1 MPQKGI
7 HKVVPKLASIPNRAP
22 ILNRTLQK
30 CIGRAHTNR
39 EIAVDSDTDLESDTR
54 TLNLT
59 EAADSDSDTESDNV
73 NKSGNRATGM
83 NLAIGLRG
91 RFWLHTNN
99 RAKHSNLTK
108 LRKYTVATMFANRE
122 CQIHKKN
129 RFKTCRLLSDSSR
142 NQIRPGANTIGPD
155 LNNHSH
161 FMLTG
166 RRGNESGN
174 LAIGIQIVRFTIK
187 SLV

>member
-1 MPQKGI
+1 MVPQKGI

-30 CIGRAHTNR
+30 CIGRPHMNR

-91 RFWLHTNN
+91 RF
-99 RAKHSNLTK
+99 
-108 LRKYTVATMFANRE
+108 
-122 CQIHKKN
+122 
-129 RFKTCRLLSDSSR
+129 
-142 NQIRPGANTIGPD
+142 
-155 LNNHSH
+155 
-161 FMLTG
+161 
-166 RRGNESGN
+166 
-174 LAIGIQIVRFTIK
+174 
-187 SLV
+187 